1 MRWIV
6 MMQSYEKNFGQQISI
21 YNKGEKGV
29 KVVEMSK
36 NQRFGEKKRCNILWS
51 RNKVVILHR
60 FLTKARDVMTVDFM
74 AFRSFSK

>member
-1 MRWIV
+1 MD
-6 MMQSYEKNFGQQISI
+6 SYDAKLRKKLWTANLSI

-36 NQRFGEKKRCNILWS
+36 NQRFGKKKRCNILWS